1 MRVLFLSISP
11 VWQIEQ
17 RGIYTDLLRK
27 FRNEGVEVYVVT
39 PAERRFGLKTQL
51 EQIDGVNIL
60 KVRTLNVQHI
70 NLIEKGIATL
80 LLEWQFKRAIKRFLS
95 GISFDLILYTT
106 PPITL
111 GSVIDYLKRQNPNAI
126 SYLLLKDIFPQ
137 NAVDLG
143 MFSKHNPIYH
153 IFRRKEIA
161 LYRRSDYIGCMSAAN
176 VDYLLKHNDF
186 ISRER
191 VEVAPNSIELA
202 SADVNFDRADVR
214 RSYGLPVDKLI
225 FIYGGN
231 LGRPQ
236 GIPFLVECLEA
247 NANREDCH
255 FLIVGGGTEFPK
267 LNEWCNRNK
276 FENVTLLKH
285 LAKNN
290 YDKLVRSCDVG
301 LIFLD
306 YRFTIPN
313 YPSRLLSYLEYK
325 MPIIAATD
333 CATDIGRIAEA
344 NGYGYWCPS
353 CNVETFTQCVDRYV
367 DNPQLVAEMGS
378 AGYVFL
384 TENYLV
390 ENTYNA
396 IVNHLKT

>member
-27 FRNEGVEVYVVT
+27 FRDEGAEVYVAT
-39 PAERRFGLKTQL
+39 PAERRFGLQTQL
-51 EQIDGVNIL
+51 AQIDGVNIL
-60 KVRTLNVQHI
+60 KVRTLNVQHT

-143 MFSKHNPIYH
+143 MFSKRNPIYH
-153 IFRRKEIA
+153 IFRHKEIA

-176 VDYLLKHNDF
+176 VDYLLKHNAF
-186 ISRER
+186 VPSER

-202 SADVNFDRADVR
+202 VADVDFDRADVR

-236 GIPFLVECLEA
+236 GIPFLMKCLEA

-267 LNEWCNRNK
+267 LNEWCGRNR

-285 LAKNN
+285 LAKSD

-313 YPSRLLSYLEYK
+313 YPSRLLSYLEYG

-333 CATDIGRIAEA
+333 RATDMGRIAES

-353 CNVETFTQCVDRYV
+353 CSVEAFSECVNRYAA
-367 DNPQLVAEMGS
+367 NPQSVAEMGA
-378 AGYVFL
+378 AGYKFL

-390 ENTYNA
+390 ENTYSA
-396 IVNHLKT
+396 IINHLKL